1 MSSHDVALRA
11 APAWRRRA
19 AGYLAL
25 ARVSNSPTVITN
37 VLAGAALATAAE
49 PTARVIP
56 VALALVL
63 FYTGGMFLN
72 DVCDY
77 AIDCRE
83 RPARPLPSGAVSRFA
98 ATAAAISLLGT
109 AGAILLALSVA
120 SFLSG
125 IVLLALIVAYDLW
138 HKRNRLSPVLMAGT
152 RVLAYVTAFV
162 AFGGAASAELVL
174 AAALLGLYV
183 LGLTAIAK
191 VESSGALSGSW
202 PIVLLLL
209 PASYYAFELPIG
221 SLVLVALFAVWTVS
235 AMSSVYRSNDRD
247 IGGGVQRLI
256 AGIAL
261 YDSLVLA
268 GPGGAP
274 VAATFAVGAFAVTLF
289 LQRHVAGT

>member
-1 MSSHDVALRA
+1 MSSHDVALSLG
-11 APAWRRRA
+11 PAWRRRL

-25 ARVSNSPTVITN
+25 ARVSNTPTVITN

-56 VALALVL
+56 LVLSLVL
-63 FYTGGMFLN
+63 FYTAGMFLN

-83 RPARPLPSGAVSRFA
+83 RPQRPLPSGAVSRSS
-98 ATAAAISLLGT
+98 AAAAAVSLLALGS
-109 AGAILLALSVA
+109 AILLAVSVA
-120 SFLSG
+120 SFVSG
-125 IVLLALIVAYDLW
+125 LLLVALIVVYDLW

-152 RVLAYVTAFV
+152 RMLAYVTAFV
-162 AFGGAASAELVL
+162 AFADAASPELVV

-191 VESSGALSGSW
+191 VEASGALSGSW
-202 PIVLLLL
+202 PVVLLLL

-221 SLVLVALFAVWTVS
+221 SLALVVLFAAWTVS
-235 AMSSVYRSNDRD
+235 AVCSVYRSRDRD

-274 VAATFAVGAFAVTLF
+274 IAAAFAVAAFATAMF
-289 LQRHVAGT
+289 LQRHIAGT

>member
-1 MSSHDVALRA
+1 MSSLDAALSLG
-11 APAWRRRA
+11 PAWRRRA

-56 VALALVL
+56 LAFALVL
-63 FYTGGMFLN
+63 FYTAGMFLN

-83 RPARPLPSGAVSRFA
+83 RPERPLPSGAVSRS
-98 ATAAAISLLGT
+98 AAAAAAAAMFG
-109 AGAILLALSVA
+109 AGSVILLAVSVA
-120 SFLSG
+120 SFVSG
-125 IVLLALIVAYDLW
+125 LVLVAVIVAYDLW

-162 AFGGAASAELVL
+162 AFADAASLELVV
-174 AAALLGLYV
+174 AASLLGLYV
-183 LGLTAIAK
+183 VGLTSIAK
-191 VESSGALSGSW
+191 VEVSGRLSSSW
-202 PIVLLLL
+202 PVALLLL
-209 PASYYAFELPIG
+209 PAAYYAFEVPFR
-221 SLVLVALFAVWTVS
+221 SLALVALFAAWTLS
-235 AMSSVYRSNDRD
+235 AAWSVYRSRDRD

-268 GPGGAP
+268 GAGAAP
-274 VAATFAVGAFAVTLF
+274 LAATLAVGACAITVL
-289 LQRHVAGT
+289 LQRHIAGT